1 MALPSQIEA
10 FLKRAGQPYSLIT
23 HPATRRIQRAAVVA
37 GVDPGRVAR
46 AVLLR
51 HGSEYWL
58 CILPA
63 DRLIQ
68 FGELNTLLGGPAD
81 VVPPL
86 EAARL
91 FTDCAERTTP
101 ALAPAYGLPAVID
114 ESLADLDM
122 VYVAAGRHNQLLKL
136 EGVAFRT
143 LYDQAR
149 WGGFSR
155 PLNAPRPAPAAA
167 EQGGEY
173 AADSASGDTLERLY
187 ALPPMPQMAFEV
199 LRLREDPDA
208 SVTDLC
214 ELVEQDPSLAAQV
227 VRYARAPFFGYR
239 GSIDSVHDAIHRV
252 LGFDMVVN
260 MTVGLATGRMFRN
273 PVNGPLGLDAFWRH
287 ATYSAALVQE
297 LARRM
302 PPRKRP
308 RLGLAYLSALL
319 HNFGFLLLGHLFR
332 PEFEML
338 NRLVAVNP
346 ATPVVAM
353 ERQVLGLGEAR
364 QVIGMGHA
372 RLGAWLMKRWEMP
385 EELVTA
391 LAEHHNE
398 DYDGAHASYVGL
410 VLLADRLLRRIDLGD
425 GDGQQLPVQVLERL
439 GLYEE
444 VVDEVFNSVLAGR
457 EGLDAMAQQLAA

>member
-1 MALPSQIEA
+1 
-10 FLKRAGQPYSLIT
+10 
-23 HPATRRIQRAAVVA
+23 
-37 GVDPGRVAR
+37 
-46 AVLLR
+46 
-51 HGSEYWL
+51 
-58 CILPA
+58 
-63 DRLIQ
+63 
-68 FGELNTLLGGPAD
+68 
-81 VVPPL
+81 
-86 EAARL
+86 
-91 FTDCAERTTP
+91 
-101 ALAPAYGLPAVID
+101 
-114 ESLADLDM
+114 
-122 VYVAAGRHNQLLKL
+122 
-136 EGVAFRT
+136 
-143 LYDQAR
+143 
-149 WGGFSR
+149 
-155 PLNAPRPAPAAA
+155 
-167 EQGGEY
+167 
-173 AADSASGDTLERLY
+173 
-187 ALPPMPQMAFEV
+187 
-199 LRLREDPDA
+199 
-208 SVTDLC
+208 
-214 ELVEQDPSLAAQV
+214 
-227 VRYARAPFFGYR
+227 
-239 GSIDSVHDAIHRV
+239 
-252 LGFDMVVN
+252 
-260 MTVGLATGRMFRN
+260 
-273 PVNGPLGLDAFWRH
+273 
-287 ATYSAALVQE
+287 
-297 LARRM
+297 M